1 MVNTSINPFVGRIAA
16 SCARS
21 LLAYH
26 CGMSRRSL
34 VGLLATRLSP
44 QAGKSLVMR
53 GSLRCSRDT
62 VGRSPPVR
70 EREAASLPAPNA
82 SHRRVQLAIPQNRIS
97 SGVQLRVFP
106 LRVHQSMPARFAA
119 RHIGR
124 SRFFASYRG
133 CPPRSAARLRQAKY
147 NAHPAKSSAN

>member
-53 GSLRCSRDT
+53 GSLRFTPKRVKQAIRAADA
-62 VGRSPPVR
+62 RKN
-70 EREAASLPAPNA
+70 EFLEASN
-82 SHRRVQLAIPQNRIS
+82 
-97 SGVQLRVFP
+97 G
-106 LRVHQSMPARFAA
+106 
-119 RHIGR
+119 
-124 SRFFASYRG
+124 G
-133 CPPRSAARLRQAKY
+133 C
-147 NAHPAKSSAN
+147 